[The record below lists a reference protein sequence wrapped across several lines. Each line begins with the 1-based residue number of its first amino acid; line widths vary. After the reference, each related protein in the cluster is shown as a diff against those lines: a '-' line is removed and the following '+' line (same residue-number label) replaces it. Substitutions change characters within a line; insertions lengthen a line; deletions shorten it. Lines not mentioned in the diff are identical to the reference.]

1 MIELLTI
8 LEEIDFV
15 SYADDNTPFLSEV
28 TFENVVNS
36 QGSFP
41 VSLFKWF
48 SNKQIKIYPHKCH
61 LLMNVNSP
69 ATIGTGE

>member
-36 QGSFP
+36 HGSFP

-48 SNKQIKIYPHKCH
+48 SNKQI
-61 LLMNVNSP
+61 
-69 ATIGTGE
+69 